1 MRPKILFLVTE
12 DWFFLSHRLPIARA
26 ALQSGYEVIVATRVC
41 NYAQKIH
48 NEGFRLIPLRLIRES
63 YSPLNELRAIYQIR
77 QIYRRERP
85 DIVHHVALKPVL
97 YGSIAAL
104 GQDQVRVINAFTG
117 LGYLAGASSLK
128 VRLLRLPILKALTF
142 LLNRRNHQILLQN
155 QDDKQ
160 LLATKCKVAPG
171 RITVIRGSGVD
182 VNYFLPSPEPAG
194 TPIILLASRMLW
206 IKGIREFVE
215 AAKLLHDNKITA
227 RFVLV
232 GDTDLNSPSG
242 IPRQQLLEWQ
252 SSGHVEWWGHRREMP
267 QIFKQANLV
276 CLPSHG
282 GEGVPKVLIEAA
294 ASGRAIVATDVPGCR
309 DIVRDGFNG
318 LLVPPRNTD
327 ALASGIEQLLANDSM
342 RSQMAAHGREIV
354 INEFTQEH
362 VIQQTLTL
370 YGKLLEGLGD
380 HNERTR

>member
-182 VNYFLPSPEPAG
+182 VNYFLPS
-194 TPIILLASRMLW
+194 
-206 IKGIREFVE
+206 
-215 AAKLLHDNKITA
+215 
-227 RFVLV
+227 
-232 GDTDLNSPSG
+232 
-242 IPRQQLLEWQ
+242 
-252 SSGHVEWWGHRREMP
+252 
-267 QIFKQANLV
+267 
-276 CLPSHG
+276 
-282 GEGVPKVLIEAA
+282 
-294 ASGRAIVATDVPGCR
+294 
-309 DIVRDGFNG
+309 
-318 LLVPPRNTD
+318 
-327 ALASGIEQLLANDSM
+327 
-342 RSQMAAHGREIV
+342 
-354 INEFTQEH
+354 
-362 VIQQTLTL
+362 
-370 YGKLLEGLGD
+370 
-380 HNERTR
+380 

>member
-77 QIYRRERP
+77 QIHRRERP

>member
-294 ASGRAIVATDVPGCR
+294 ASGRATVATDVPGCR